1 MKGLLIKDAYT
12 MMKETKYFFILAVVM
27 AFLQNDFLFSYIIVY
42 AVSLPIAALAYDE
55 RAKWD
60 KMAETLPLTVGQIIG
75 SKYIMGYVSVGI
87 AMLLVISGKL
97 LGSSFRAEDMV
108 TMLIVVCIALAVQ
121 AFNMPLMFWIGVER
135 GRLLFIAL
143 VVGAALA
150 VSSIGQEIMASP
162 VTLNINFILFSAV
175 GITIAVNIISFY
187 VSRIAYYKKQR

>member
-27 AFLQNDFLFSYIIVY
+27 AFFQNDFLFSYIIVY
-42 AVSLPIAALAYDE
+42 AASLPIAALAYDE

-60 KMAETLPLTVGQIIG
+60 KMAETLPLTVGPIIG

-87 AMLLVISGKL
+87 AMLLAISGKL

-162 VTLNINFILFSAV
+162 VALNINFILFSAV

>member
-1 MKGLLIKDAYT
+1 
-12 MMKETKYFFILAVVM
+12 
-27 AFLQNDFLFSYIIVY
+27 
-42 AVSLPIAALAYDE
+42 
-55 RAKWD
+55 
-60 KMAETLPLTVGQIIG
+60 
-75 SKYIMGYVSVGI
+75 
-87 AMLLVISGKL
+87 
-97 LGSSFRAEDMV
+97 
-108 TMLIVVCIALAVQ
+108 
-121 AFNMPLMFWIGVER
+121 MPLMFWIGVQR

>member
-12 MMKETKYFFILAVVM
+12 MMKETKYFFIMAVVM

-42 AVSLPIAALAYDE
+42 AASLPIAAMAYDE

-75 SKYIMGYVSVGI
+75 SKYIMGYVSVSI

-150 VSSIGQEIMASP
+150 VSSIWQEIMASP
-162 VTLNINFILFSAV
+162 VTLNINFILFSVV

-187 VSRIAYYKKQR
+187 VSIIAYYKKQR

>member
-42 AVSLPIAALAYDE
+42 AASLPIAALAYDE

>member
-12 MMKETKYFFILAVVM
+12 MMKETKYFFIMAVVM

-42 AVSLPIAALAYDE
+42 AASLPIAAMAYDE

-75 SKYIMGYVSVGI
+75 SKYIMGYVSVSI